1 MSEICGC
8 YSKHRCCA
16 IRVGQRTGDP
26 VKLQARK
33 SSEARNWHGLQ
44 FSLAEFLHVCSC
56 EGLGDTKGFLVPA
69 HFFAYCYSRRVVVVG
84 LSGLL
89 LFLLYSSLYDWLQGG
104 AGLNFPP
111 YPSCV
116 SCCLHQLPSYRTRI
130 ESPEFNTHNTVNLKI
145 LTLLNCHT
153 RSGSALFGLIPAAHS
168 APSPSLQLPCSCP

>member
-1 MSEICGC
+1 M
-8 YSKHRCCA
+8 
-16 IRVGQRTGDP
+16 
-26 VKLQARK
+26 
-33 SSEARNWHGLQ
+33 Q
-44 FSLAEFLHVCSC
+44 FSLAEFLHVSSC
-56 EGLGDTKGFLVPA
+56 EGLGDTKGFQVPT
-69 HFFAYCYSRRVVVVG
+69 HFFAYCYSHRVVVVG

-145 LTLLNCHT
+145 LTLLTLPHQVWFRPL
-153 RSGSALFGLIPAAHS
+153 RSHPR
-168 APSPSLQLPCSCP
+168 SPSSPLAVFTAPLQLSIAKATQSTCPFTSCFPIHMHAPWSPMN